1 MSWHAL
7 HVRSEYII
15 YALAMCFTDDLLF
28 KPCLLFKSWTFPIIF
43 NMSEQSETMVH
54 NYVQRLYARS
64 SPDDCKAIYDEWANT
79 YNFDVQHT
87 GVDYVAPILA
97 ASMVVAAGGNLS
109 GSILD
114 AGCGTGLVGVALAKS
129 GANNI
134 DGMDLSPSMLE
145 FARKT
150 RAYKDLAIVDMSKV
164 INKQDQSYDV
174 ITCVGTFTQGHVGPK
189 PAFQELIRLLKKDGI
204 LVCTVLNDVWVSG
217 GYKAE
222 VERLEALGAA
232 TILRSE
238 DMDYYRRGDDQ
249 QKARMVV
256 LKRA

>member
-1 MSWHAL
+1 MS
-7 HVRSEYII
+7 
-15 YALAMCFTDDLLF
+15 
-28 KPCLLFKSWTFPIIF
+28 K
-43 NMSEQSETMVH
+43 QSDTMVH

-64 SPDDCKAIYDEWANT
+64 SPEDCKTIYDEWATT
-79 YNFDVQHT
+79 YNFDVQHA

-97 ASMVVAAGGNLS
+97 ASAVVEAGGNMS

-114 AGCGTGLVGVALAKS
+114 AGCGTGLAGVALAKS
-129 GANNI
+129 GANNV
-134 DGMDLSPSMLE
+134 DGIDLSSSMLE

-150 RAYKDLAIVDMSKV
+150 GVYKDLSIADMTKA

-189 PAFQELIRLLKKDGI
+189 PALQELVRLLRKDGI

-222 VERLEALGAA
+222 VERLEVVGAA
-232 TILRSE
+232 TIVKSE

-249 QKARMVV
+249 QRARMVI